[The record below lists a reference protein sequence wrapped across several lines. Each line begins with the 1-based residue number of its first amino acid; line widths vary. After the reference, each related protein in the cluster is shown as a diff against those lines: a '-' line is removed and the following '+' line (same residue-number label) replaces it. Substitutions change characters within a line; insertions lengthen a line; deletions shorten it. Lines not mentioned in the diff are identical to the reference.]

1 MHGRQEVFSTE
12 NPPTYIH
19 FSFHL
24 QQFFDGCRGPRDQ
37 KRHPSGRFCCVGV
50 LHKDWFPSNRATAAG
65 ISEQTCVSAFGA
77 LKI

>member
-19 FSFHL
+19 FSFHM
-24 QQFFDGCRGPRDQ
+24 QQFFDGWRGPRDQ
-37 KRHPSGRFCCVGV
+37 KRNPSGKFCGIGL
-50 LHKDWFPSNRATAAG
+50 LHEDRLRSNRATAPG